1 MLLRAYLIWG
11 LAVCLGFTGAAVSGW
26 RMRPRVGPRVGA
38 GSATGGSSGIFY
50 GGGHNTSGS
59 HSTWHG
65 GK

>member
-1 MLLRAYLIWG
+1 VSA
-11 LAVCLGFTGAAVSGW
+11 FSGW
-26 RMRPRVGPRVGA
+26 RMLPRSSSTSGA
-38 GSATGGSSGIFY
+38 AGRTGSATGGSSGIFY